1 MRRRLRK
8 VSCLS
13 SAAGSS
19 KYAIAAHT
27 RKLVSEDV
35 PTKFSQ
41 AVTASISLSAGE
53 ARSAIAL
60 RMRLKAIAILVVT
73 GFEIV
78 RNAADVSSHSTADR
92 DLDAD
97 IGTEFWLGDTIPMKP
112 MYG

>member
-1 MRRRLRK
+1 
-8 VSCLS
+8 
-13 SAAGSS
+13 
-19 KYAIAAHT
+19 
-27 RKLVSEDV
+27 
-35 PTKFSQ
+35 
-41 AVTASISLSAGE
+41 
-53 ARSAIAL
+53 
-60 RMRLKAIAILVVT
+60 MRLKAIAILVVT